1 MQRRFGHRGEEAN
14 QCGGRR
20 TGKLHLAHL
29 STKFSTRPACIR
41 SEQDIQ
47 FGTTHSRILCHPGLT
62 RQRQDRDPVRRG
74 IRPEKPHEPNEYWIP
89 ACAGMTRLMGF
100 RTTRL
105 NAVVVIE
112 IRRIDPVSGGSG
124 LGDASRALKNL
135 RQPKQKSR
143 VVKPGFSKV
152 IAVRLRPRD
161 GRCPS
166 CFQRCRFH
174 RPSPWSGRCRRG
186 R

>member
-14 QCGGRR
+14 QCGGRHTR
-20 TGKLHLAHL
+20 KLHLTHL
-29 STKFSTRPACIR
+29 STKFSAHPTCIR
-41 SEQDIQ
+41 SERDIQ
-47 FGTTHSRILCHPGLT
+47 FGTIHSRILCHPGLT
-62 RQRQDRDPVRRG
+62 RQRQDRDPVRHG
-74 IRPEKPHEPNEYWIP
+74 IRRGKPREPNEYWIP
-89 ACAGMTRLMGF
+89 ACAGMTRLMGV
-100 RTTRL
+100 RTRRL
-105 NAVVVIE
+105 NAVAVIE
-112 IRRIDPVSGGSG
+112 LWRIDPVSGGSG
-124 LGDASRALKNL
+124 LGDAPRALKNL

-174 RPSPWSGRCRRG
+174 RPLP
-186 R
+186 